1 MNRWLSLGIVLLL
14 AGAEARAQG
23 VSDTEAAEGFVSL
36 FNGKDFSGWRFGDSS
51 ALPQKLPANW
61 KVKDGLIELSGG
73 GSPHLASQWDYADF
87 DVRFEWRAGRDKY
100 NSGFYVRSRRG
111 VGTNQI
117 NLAKGAEG
125 GFIGGKITG
134 AKTVPT
140 LQKPAGEWN
149 EWRVL
154 AVGDRLT
161 FWCNGNLAWEG
172 TGLKDRRGYLGL
184 QAEGAPMSFRNLRI
198 REIGF
203 DPLNDLKKWKT
214 TGDWKRDGDSLVSA
228 GKGTLETVK
237 DHGDYVLRLEWQA
250 DRGAT
255 GAVLLRGGKTEKAAL
270 LLGADAGTG
279 AVPGQDVAPTKKLDN
294 PAGQWNYLDVRLTG
308 GKLTVWHNGTVVVK
322 DAAVKDL
329 PASAAVG
336 LSAEGSGVR
345 FRNVR
350 VQDVKME

>member
-1 MNRWLSLGIVLLL
+1 MKRWLSVGIVLLL
-14 AGAEARAQG
+14 VGAEAQAQK
-23 VSDTEAAEGFVSL
+23 VSDAEAAQGFVSL
-36 FNGKDFSGWRFGDSS
+36 FNGKDFSGWRFGERSP
-51 ALPQKLPANW
+51 LPEKLPANW

-100 NSGFYVRSRRG
+100 NSGFYVRSGRR
-111 VGTNQI
+111 VGANQI

-125 GFIGGKITG
+125 GFIGGKLTG
-134 AKTVPT
+134 AKTVPA

-161 FWCNGNLAWEG
+161 FWCNGKLAWEG
-172 TGLKDRRGYLGL
+172 TGMKDRRGYLGL

-203 DPLNDLKKWKT
+203 EPLNDLKKWKT
-214 TGDWKRDGDSLVSA
+214 IGDWKRDGDGLVSA
-228 GKGTLETVK
+228 GKGTLETAK
-237 DHGDYVLRLEWQA
+237 SHGNYVLRLEWQA

-255 GAVLLRGGKTEKAAL
+255 GAVLLRGGKSEKATL
-270 LLGADAGTG
+270 LLGATAGTG
-279 AVPGQDVAPTKKLDN
+279 AVPGQGIEPKQKVDN
-294 PAGQWNYLDVRLTG
+294 PAGQWNYLEVRLAD
-308 GKLTVWHNGTVVVK
+308 GKLTVWQNGTVVVK
-322 DAAVKDL
+322 EAAAKDL
-329 PASAAVG
+329 PASGPVG

-350 VQDVKME
+350 VQDVKAE